1 MLQAIPEDILKGWSV
16 LVVDDEPDGV
26 EVVKTLLELY
36 GADVLMARNGREG
49 LEIIREHKPRF
60 VVADLS
66 MPEMTGWEMVELI
79 KNDRATASIPV
90 VALTAHAMSKDRD
103 KAMAMG
109 FHNYLTKPL
118 RPETFVIELLMLL
131 TDDIPELAN
140 ILNQNTRSNP

>member
-49 LEIIREHKPRF
+49 LELIQQHKPRF

-66 MPEMTGWEMVELI
+66 MPEMTGWEMVEMI

-140 ILNQNTRSNP
+140 MLSHNTGSNS

>member
-1 MLQAIPEDILKGWSV
+1 MLQAVPEDILKDWAV

-26 EVVKTLLELY
+26 EIVKTLLELY
-36 GADVLMARNGREG
+36 GATVLMAKNGREG
-49 LEIIREHKPRF
+49 LEIVRTQRPRF

-66 MPEMTGWEMVELI
+66 MPEMTGWEMVETI

-103 KAMAMG
+103 KAIAMG

-140 ILNQNTRSNP
+140 ILNQKTGN